1 MKLYENLAEINNID
15 QQGMFNVIKEFPLQ
29 VRKALEIGESF
40 DAPDFSGI
48 SKKII
53 ILGMGGSAIGGDIL
67 RSYLA
72 GTDGSKDISISINRN
87 YDIPGYVDKDTIV
100 IASSYSGGT
109 EETLSG
115 FDQTMK
121 RTSLLVAISSGGELS
136 NIAEKNSIP
145 LIKIP
150 GGLQPRAALGY
161 SFFPLLKFFL
171 KSRLISGETADK
183 INNEIDETLSKLDEL
198 SAELSDINVSN
209 PAVNIAGDLNESI
222 PVIYSAS
229 EILDSVNVRWR
240 CQIQENAKQACFGN
254 FLPEMNHN
262 EINGWSFPD
271 GIKNR
276 CVVLFLKD
284 KNYHPKT
291 LRRFDALE
299 SILSKEGIKILK
311 FESSSDSL
319 LTRTFELIYLG
330 DWVSYYMALL
340 NGTDPTP
347 IPLISDLKR
356 FMSDLR

>member
-1 MKLYENLAEINNID
+1 MKMYENLNAISSID
-15 QQGMFNVIKEFPLQ
+15 QHGMFNVIKEFPQQ
-29 VRKALEIGESF
+29 VRAALEIGESF
-40 DAPDFSGI
+40 DAPDFS
-48 SKKII
+48 SVPKKVLL
-53 ILGMGGSAIGGDIL
+53 LGMGGSAIGGDIL

-72 GTDGSKDISISINRN
+72 GTHGAKDISISINRN
-87 YDIPGYVDKDTIV
+87 YDIPGYVDEDTIV

-115 FDQTMK
+115 INQAMK
-121 RTSLLVAISSGGELS
+121 KTSRIIAISSGGELTS
-136 NIAEKNSIP
+136 IAEGNDIP

-161 SFFPLLKFFL
+161 SFFPLLKFFI
-171 KSRLISGETADK
+171 KSRLVSGNAAEN
-183 INNEIDETLSKLDEL
+183 INKEIDETLTKLDEL
-198 SAELSDINVSN
+198 SSALSENYLSN
-209 PAVNIAGDLNESI
+209 PGIHIAGEINEMI

-262 EINGWSFPD
+262 EINGWSFPN
-271 GIKNR
+271 GIKDR
-276 CVVLFLKD
+276 CVVIFLKD
-284 KNYHPKT
+284 RDYHPRT

-299 SILSKEGIKILK
+299 SILSKEGIKLLK

-330 DWVSYYMALL
+330 DWVSYYLAIL

-347 IPLISDLKR
+347 IPLISELKR